1 MLTRCVLRL
10 AAAGAIVVAL
20 TPATATA
27 QTAVPQAIEVPAGYS
42 LFFSAGAVGTQN
54 YICLPAGNSVGWQF
68 VAPQATLVDA
78 APHRQQLTT
87 HFLSANPKED
97 GLPRPTW
104 QHSMDSSRVW
114 GRASVTSKDPNFVD
128 ADAIPWLLVEVVGAK
143 RGPGGGSFLVG
154 TAYIQR
160 VNTSGGL
167 APSTGC
173 STSADIGKLALVP
186 YTADYLF
193 YAADQVW

>member
-1 MLTRCVLRL
+1 MTRCVRRL
-10 AAAGAIVVAL
+10 ATAGAIVVSLA
-20 TPATATA
+20 PATATA
-27 QTAVPQAIEVPAGYS
+27 QTAVPEAIEVPAGYS
-42 LFFSAGAVGTQN
+42 LFFSAAAVGSQN
-54 YICLPAGNSVGWQF
+54 YICLPAGNGVRWQF
-68 VAPQATLVDA
+68 VAPQATLFDA
-78 APHRQQLTT
+78 APNRQQLTT

-114 GRASVTSKDPNFVD
+114 GLASASSKDPNFVD
-128 ADAIPWLLVEVVGAK
+128 ANAIPWLLVEVVGAK
-143 RGPGGGSFLVG
+143 RGPGGGSFLGG

-173 STSADIGKLALVP
+173 SNSLDIGRLALVP
-186 YTADYLF
+186 YTAAYLF
-193 YAADQVW
+193 YAADQVR